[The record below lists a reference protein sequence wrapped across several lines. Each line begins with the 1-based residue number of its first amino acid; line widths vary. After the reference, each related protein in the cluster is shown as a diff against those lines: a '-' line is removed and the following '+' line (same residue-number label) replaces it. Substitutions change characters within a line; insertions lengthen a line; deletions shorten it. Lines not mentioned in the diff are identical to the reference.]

1 LPTPAQLVGEEVVGL
16 EGGEEEVVDCIIEVC
31 TEEVVVGRGG
41 SWDGRRRENSGR
53 LKLEEEKTLGRG

>member
-1 LPTPAQLVGEEVVGL
+1 LPAPAQLVGEEVVGL

-41 SWDGRRRENSGR
+41 VGMGEG
-53 LKLEEEKTLGRG
+53 EKIAAN